1 MQHKKKRCTIAKV
14 DAPVTAAKQA
24 ITQATTNDN
33 VDQEQNSGTSTITGI
48 QPEVTKKQLKEKQ
61 LMMKSLLRK
70 QRIDTVADATDEEKQ
85 APKDKVDAEATKAKA
100 PIDQAT
106 TNNDV
111 EQAKSSG
118 VTTIEGIQ
126 PDTIKKSSAKQAID
140 DSANAKSKELTIIV
154 MQLKKRRSKAKK
166 VDVEA
171 LKLKQRLIKQ
181 QRMMV

>member
-1 MQHKKKRCTIAKV
+1 MLQMKKNRQI
-14 DAPVTAAKQA
+14 
-24 ITQATTNDN
+24 
-33 VDQEQNSGTSTITGI
+33 
-48 QPEVTKKQLKEKQ
+48 
-61 LMMKSLLRK
+61 
-70 QRIDTVADATDEEKQ
+70 
-85 APKDKVDAEATKAKA
+85 KDKVDAEATKAKA

-140 DSANAKSKELTIIV
+140 DSANAKKQRIDNNSDATQEEKDV
-154 MQLKKRRSKAKK
+154 AKAK

-171 LKLKQRLIKQ
+171 KAKTAIDQATTNDGVDQTRDLGNNSISVIQPDIVKKQRRKAIDDAKNS
-181 QRMMV
+181 

>member
-1 MQHKKKRCTIAKV
+1 MQHKKKKDATIAKV
-14 DAPVTAAKQA
+14 DAAVTAAKQSNY
-24 ITQATTNDN
+24 TTTNDN

-48 QPEVTKKQLKEKQ
+48 QPEVTKKQQQEKQ

-70 QRIDTVADATDEEKQ
+70 QQLILLPMLQMKKNRQLKIKLMLKL
-85 APKDKVDAEATKAKA
+85 PAKA
-100 PIDQAT
+100 AIDQAT

-140 DSANAKSKELTIIV
+140 DSANAKS
-154 MQLKKRRSKAKK
+154 SS
-166 VDVEA
+166 
-171 LKLKQRLIKQ
+171 
-181 QRMMV
+181 